1 MATAAPAAVSFL
13 HASVRRMDA
22 GICGRGACTR
32 APGERRI
39 QLLTA
44 MARIAAPTS
53 THGLLAPGFSLGLW
67 GFYLCRQPWRSVR
80 RSQFGKR
87 SRWASADEK
96 SCEDLLQI
104 PVKRSLA
111 ETLALQWEL
120 RFFVSSDTGEP
131 ATNFVSIKG
140 QQTQVACGLRFS
152 KRWQEELFL
161 ALQSFRLLPSGY
173 GDGSLCM
180 RAVGKEELWQVAE
193 SLLSQLRT
201 FLRLGMVAYNSVA
214 STTSKAS
221 QWLRA
226 GQHLD
231 TSRQRSPQ
239 GSPDVVAGNVAI
251 GAFGERWQAA
261 AHIFSKLWSWSLA
274 DRVSFNTLIRS
285 CRDQFGG
292 SWSWAWAL
300 RLLEQCRVVRS
311 RDVVSYSSA
320 LHASACSASKDWR
333 MGIMLLRDLEVELLQ
348 PDVVLWSAAVNSQ
361 ARAASWSTA
370 VFLLERLP
378 ARSAQP
384 NIQTFG
390 AAMAPFDTGDCWSW
404 ALSLM
409 EDLQEMRLDP
419 NTLIYNAAIT
429 ACEKGREWQM
439 SLALYS
445 SADRDVKPDLI
456 TCNAVLSA
464 LAQGNWQLALAFFSE
479 LGQERKLDIF
489 SFGAALSACDRA
501 CLWEHA
507 LSILAELPA
516 RKLRANTVTCNTAI
530 STCAKAGRWQVAL
543 QLLADTCAGT
553 LDVISF
559 NSALAASAR
568 AEEWRPALHLLS
580 ELPARRLQA
589 TSSSCNSAIMAC
601 VGSWRWALGV
611 LGSVPSGPD
620 KVSFDAALRACEAQA
635 GRWKE
640 ALQLLSDFRA
650 ASHQPEVITFSTGI
664 TASQAASQWQEVF
677 QLLTALRRE
686 ELRPSIVTAAAA
698 VLAATFGQ
706 HGLEEGCVQSPASH
720 PPMQS
725 EVRRWLRH
733 LQHRGISGLAGM
745 RSC

>member
-1 MATAAPAAVSFL
+1 LRDMVPVARGP
-13 HASVRRMDA
+13 HA
-22 GICGRGACTR
+22 
-32 APGERRI
+32 
-39 QLLTA
+39 
-44 MARIAAPTS
+44 
-53 THGLLAPGFSLGLW
+53 
-67 GFYLCRQPWRSVR
+67 
-80 RSQFGKR
+80 
-87 SRWASADEK
+87 
-96 SCEDLLQI
+96 
-104 PVKRSLA
+104 
-111 ETLALQWEL
+111 
-120 RFFVSSDTGEP
+120 
-131 ATNFVSIKG
+131 
-140 QQTQVACGLRFS
+140 QVAYGLRFP

-161 ALQSFRLLPSGY
+161 ALQSFRLLPSGK

-214 STTSKAS
+214 STTSKAG

-239 GSPDVVAGNVAI
+239 GSPDVVAANVAI

-261 AHIFSKLWSWSLA
+261 AHIFAKLWSWNVA

-285 CRDQFGG
+285 CRDPKT

-300 RLLEQCRVVRS
+300 RLLEQSRAVRS

-320 LHASACSASKDWR
+320 LHASARSARSASKDWR
-333 MGIMLLRDLEVELLQ
+333 MGVMLLRDLEVELLQ

-361 ARAASWSTA
+361 ARSASWSTA
-370 VFLLERLP
+370 LFLLERLP
-378 ARSAQP
+378 AHSAQP
-384 NIQTFG
+384 NMQTFG
-390 AAMAPFDTGDCWSW
+390 AAMAAFDTGDCWSW

-429 ACEKGREWQM
+429 ACEKGQEWQM

-445 SADRDVKPDLI
+445 ADRDGKPDLI
-456 TCNAVLSA
+456 SCNAVLSA

-543 QLLADTCAGT
+543 QLLADTIAGT

-611 LGSVPSGPD
+611 LSSVPSGPD

-640 ALQLLSDFRA
+640 TLRLLSDFRA

-664 TASQAASQWQEVF
+664 SASQAASQWQEVF
-677 QLLTALRRE
+677 QLLAALRAA

-706 HGLEEGCVQSPASH
+706 RGLEVK
-720 PPMQS
+720 
-725 EVRRWLRH
+725 RWLRH
-733 LQHRGISGLAGM
+733 LQHRGISGLAGI